1 MEVRITKP
9 EDGGGY
15 YSTEITCGTFNFP
28 ARRSVDYNRKAKDPV
43 QSGLESFWRMI
54 LSNRRKKRPRSYGRY
69 NGNTFNFGDRFNHVV
84 MINKCPVVISREGI
98 RYHLNGKSYSLSTI
112 CSALARLTYKSCFED
127 NPEVLLSS
135 LYTTLNLPENVK
147 YCLENRAPFHF
158 IENYQKVEVRLNVMQ
173 IGDKT
178 MAMEISDGIWGELS
192 VKELDTYCNYYVH
205 GKTRGSWKRLAPKT
219 LYERL
224 MGKSPSES
232 ELKVMVAFLKQNR
245 MSDIVEERA
254 LQLVSEMVESNKGR
268 LVAHYNDD
276 NVLEYM
282 LIRGK
287 DYDWKLTNN
296 KFKSGIQMV
305 STFVWQPIKEKKEI
319 GVDEEGKKI
328 YEVIYTEPKW
338 RGPICIDNMSDGS
351 PLGDQFATRA
361 LALLN
366 DSMTIKIVNTI
377 KSYIAAKPNEYR
389 VDENDLR

>member
-1 MEVRITKP
+1 MEVRIAKP

-28 ARRSVDYNRKAKDPV
+28 ARRNVDFNRKAKDPV

-69 NGNTFNFGDRFNHVV
+69 NGNTFNFGDRFNHVI
-84 MINKCPVVISREGI
+84 MINRCPVVISREGI

-127 NPEVLLSS
+127 NPEILLSS

-158 IENYQKVEVRLNVMQ
+158 IEDYQKVEVRLNVMQ

-276 NVLEYM
+276 NILEYM

-305 STFVWQPIKEKKEI
+305 STFIWQPIKEKKEI
-319 GVDEEGKKI
+319 GVDEKGKKI
-328 YEVIYTEPKW
+328 YETIHTEPKW

-377 KSYIAAKPNEYR
+377 KSYITAEPNEYR

>member
-1 MEVRITKP
+1 MELRINKP
-9 EDGGGY
+9 TDGGEY
-15 YSTEITCGTFNFP
+15 YTTSIRCATYNFP
-28 ARRSVDYNRKAKDPV
+28 HHRTVQYDRQAKDPV
-43 QSGLESFWRMI
+43 QAGLESFWRSI
-54 LSNRRKKRPRSYGRY
+54 LSTRSKKRKYHLHRGI
-69 NGNTFNFGDRFNHVV
+69 TFGETFNHVV
-84 MINKCPVVISREGI
+84 MINSCPVVLSREGI

-112 CSALARLTYKSCFED
+112 CSALARLTYKSCFEN

-158 IENYQKVEVRLNVMQ
+158 MENYERVDVRLNVMQ
-173 IGDKT
+173 IGDKM
-178 MAMEISDGIWGELS
+178 MAMEISDGIWGELT
-192 VKELDTYCNYYVH
+192 VKELDTYCNFYLH
-205 GKTRGSWKRLAPKT
+205 GKSRGSWKRLAPKT

-224 MGKSPSES
+224 MSKKPSES
-232 ELKVMVAFLKQNR
+232 ELKVMIAFLKQNR
-245 MSDIVEERA
+245 MSDIVEDRA
-254 LQLVSEMVESNKGR
+254 LQLVSEMLESNKGR
-268 LVAHYNDD
+268 LAAHYNDD
-276 NVLEYM
+276 NELEFM

-305 STFVWQPIKEKKEI
+305 STYIWQPTVEAKEVGQDKD
-319 GVDEEGKKI
+319 GNKI
-328 YEVIYTEPKW
+328 YEKYYSAPKW

-377 KSYIAAKPNEYR
+377 KSYITTEPNEYR
-389 VDENDLR
+389 VDGNDLQ